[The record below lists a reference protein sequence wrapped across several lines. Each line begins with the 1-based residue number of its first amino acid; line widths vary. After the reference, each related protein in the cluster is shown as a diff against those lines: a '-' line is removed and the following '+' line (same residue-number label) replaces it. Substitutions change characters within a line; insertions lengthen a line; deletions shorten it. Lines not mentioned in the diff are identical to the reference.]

1 MKITDI
7 MIKDCTA
14 RELSD
19 MTQNTRA
26 HGQGQFCYKHICCD
40 FIDCSQARSVATLT
54 MPAAYSTHSKE
65 WHTGLLKMP
74 RVRSWE
80 PWHHAVCT
88 AMKEVG
94 AEVSCAK
101 LDTN

>member
-54 MPAAYSTHSKE
+54 MPAAYSTHSKDG
-65 WHTGLLKMP
+65 TQAFLKRP
-74 RVRSWE
+74 
-80 PWHHAVCT
+80 
-88 AMKEVG
+88 G
-94 AEVSCAK
+94 
-101 LDTN
+101 